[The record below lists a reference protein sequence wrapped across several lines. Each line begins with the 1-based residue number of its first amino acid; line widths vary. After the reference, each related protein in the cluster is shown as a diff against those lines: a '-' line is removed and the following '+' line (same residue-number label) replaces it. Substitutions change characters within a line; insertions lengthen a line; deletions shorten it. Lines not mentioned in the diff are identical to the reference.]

1 MAPLDPTLLSSN
13 IALFM
18 DISHRV
24 IILHIGSESGF
35 LEGGDLVYTKE
46 GKNSDYHDD
55 MNHTIYIEWLHK
67 ILPKLNP
74 NSILCIDNA
83 RKVQFTSLKNS
94 LQLNIT

>member
-1 MAPLDPTLLSSN
+1 MINFVLIPPPVPTLLCSK

-18 DISHRV
+18 DVFHRV

-35 LEGGDLVYTKE
+35 LEGGELVYSKE

-55 MNHTIYIEWLHK
+55 MNHTIYLEWLHRV
-67 ILPKLNP
+67 LPKLNP

-83 RKVQFTSLKNS
+83 RKVNL
-94 LQLNIT
+94 LL